1 MLRIIFYILPFMTC
15 LFWFVTFALRSRSN
29 DSAKRVLTV
38 FLGTCTVLYLC
49 HAFFFLTEELPVW
62 ADSIWGLCSLSVY
75 PLYFIYITHLTC
87 RPLAKGQT
95 AMCLL
100 PGLLVALAMLI
111 CPGEE
116 VGTVRKLV
124 NAVQIICVIYFGYRR
139 LHAFDKEVANIYAD
153 TEGRDTSAVK
163 ILLIAFTAI
172 SILSVVVNMAG
183 RQYFASSEWLLM
195 MLSLLFA
202 SLLYSLSYIGFIR
215 DFSCEQFLKD
225 TDGEDEGQISAGE
238 INYTDLRRKIDELMD
253 SHYYLNPNI
262 KINDLVNMT
271 GYCRTY
277 VSTYINRT
285 YNCSFS
291 DYVNQLRVR
300 HAQNLLKGDPE
311 MKVAAIVE
319 MVGFANENSFYR
331 NFRKFAGM
339 TPSDW
344 ADAVRK
350 GKVPEES

>member
-87 RPLAKGQT
+87 RPLTKGQT

-183 RQYFASSEWLLM
+183 RQYFASSEANRQGNWDRLY
-195 MLSLLFA
+195 A
-202 SLLYSLSYIGFIR
+202 SNHEANKIG
-215 DFSCEQFLKD
+215 
-225 TDGEDEGQISAGE
+225 
-238 INYTDLRRKIDELMD
+238 
-253 SHYYLNPNI
+253 NPNLI
-262 KINDLVNMT
+262 PGQLTASQYAGGAMYFIQAKRNDALTMQLNSILNMDQSMYGNGTLCNMKFHPTALQGEGGWQKLRAVMESYFDGGGMELQLNIVSSDTLRDAQKHPENYKDLVVRVA
-271 GYCRTY
+271 GFSAYFVEVFKESQDDLIRRTE
-277 VSTYINRT
+277 
-285 YNCSFS
+285 
-291 DYVNQLRVR
+291 LG
-300 HAQNLLKGDPE
+300 L
-311 MKVAAIVE
+311 
-319 MVGFANENSFYR
+319 
-331 NFRKFAGM
+331 
-339 TPSDW
+339 
-344 ADAVRK
+344 
-350 GKVPEES
+350 